1 MSTMTFPRGVVALV
15 GALALAAGPLAG
27 VGTAEP
33 KSTGGSAPAGCPR
46 ANGTQADPG
55 SVETTTVKTVF
66 RGKVVR
72 ISTTREICGDDG
84 AWHRISTKV
93 S

>member
-1 MSTMTFPRGVVALV
+1 MSEMTFRRGVVALM

-33 KSTGGSAPAGCPR
+33 KSTGGSAPTGCLR
-46 ANGTQADPG
+46 SNGTRADPG

-72 ISTTREICGDDG
+72 TMTTREICGEDG
-84 AWHRISTKV
+84 DWHTISTKAT
-93 S
+93 